1 MWLNK
6 FKDSNGNELQPHE
19 VQGYYQNK
27 VKYKVKTVNDF
38 ISKLRKTAICD
49 KFFSQNDL
57 KFAGMQELFQ
67 KFFELTRRKLM
78 EDPLLGSEEEID
90 HNMVEISNYV
100 MFNLHSEFFYNQD
113 KSEQEIKFQRKLE
126 ILEKL
131 GPEAFGVKIEE

>member
-6 FKDSNGNELQPHE
+6 FKDSHGNELQPHE

-57 KFAGMQELFQ
+57 KFAGM
-67 KFFELTRRKLM
+67 
-78 EDPLLGSEEEID
+78 
-90 HNMVEISNYV
+90 
-100 MFNLHSEFFYNQD
+100 
-113 KSEQEIKFQRKLE
+113 
-126 ILEKL
+126 
-131 GPEAFGVKIEE
+131 